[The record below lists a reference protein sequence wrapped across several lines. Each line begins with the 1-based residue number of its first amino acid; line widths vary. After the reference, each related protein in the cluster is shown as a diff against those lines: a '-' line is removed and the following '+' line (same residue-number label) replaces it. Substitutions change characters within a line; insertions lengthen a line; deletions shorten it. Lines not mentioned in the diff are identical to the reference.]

1 MKFPLSRCLNSDLA
15 SRNQLGK
22 ERMQEQMAK
31 KIRIRVILNLIHQ
44 LVLTVHKKMTLKMYF
59 TDLA

>member
-22 ERMQEQMAK
+22 ERMQKQMAK
-31 KIRIRVILNLIHQ
+31 KNQDKSDIKFDSSACSYCSQKNDIKNVF
-44 LVLTVHKKMTLKMYF
+44 Y
-59 TDLA
+59 